1 MVPPTVAPDLTGNFI
16 GMPLEFTFVE
26 NLDWRLKIQSVEWSS
41 DNGANYNP
49 ILFTPMPGKISTL
62 PILPVGL
69 YKIRIKATG
78 YADVEFDQLVTN
90 PVPPLPPVP
99 PIIPTP

>member
-1 MVPPTVAPDLTGNFI
+1 M

-26 NLDWRLKIQSVEWSS
+26 NLDWRLKIQSVESTS

-49 ILFTPMPGKISTL
+49 MLFTPMPGKINTIS
-62 PILPVGL
+62 ILPVGL

-78 YADVEFDQLVTN
+78 YADVEFDQLLTF
-90 PVPPLPPVP
+90 PEPPLPPVHR
-99 PIIPTP
+99 